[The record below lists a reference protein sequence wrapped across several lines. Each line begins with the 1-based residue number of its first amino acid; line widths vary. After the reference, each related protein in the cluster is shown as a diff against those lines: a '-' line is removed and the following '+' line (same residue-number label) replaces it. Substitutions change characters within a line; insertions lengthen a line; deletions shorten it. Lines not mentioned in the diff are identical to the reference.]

1 MNRQDNKRM
10 RSAAVALNVPL
21 FVVDKNEEKAT
32 STPELS
38 KYAGR

>member
-10 RSAAVALNVPL
+10 RTAAVAFVMPL